1 MAGPRRGLRTGAVQA
16 LRQRARWRT
25 RLLLAALL
33 ALVAGLSQ
41 LLWGAAWIPW
51 LGVALV
57 IGLVTAPR
65 LGPAR
70 LMKLAGARPLPPR
83 VGRDLRR
90 LVTTLSERAGLE
102 AVPALYHLPHPIPNA
117 FAVGSRDASA
127 IAMST
132 GLLRTLHPAE
142 LAGVLAHEIAH
153 VRSGDVQVML
163 LAELASRLTQA
174 FSVAGVVLAVV
185 NVPLFLMGEPTTSW
199 LLIAALVASPTASL
213 LLQMA
218 LSRARERD
226 ADLVAARL
234 TGEPRALASALHK
247 IGTFHTNLLDT
258 MLFRRRGPRPEDTS
272 PLLRTHPENRERID
286 TLLAL
291 EPVSPGGLR

>member
-1 MAGPRRGLRTGAVQA
+1 MRIPRATLLRT
-16 LRQRARWRT
+16 LRLRASWWT
-25 RLLLAALL
+25 ALLLAGLL
-33 ALVAGLSQ
+33 GLVAGLAQ

-57 IGLVTAPR
+57 VGLVTAPR

-70 LMKLAGARPLPPR
+70 LMRLAGARPLPRR
-83 VGRDLRR
+83 VGRDLRE
-90 LVTTLSERAGLE
+90 LVALLSERAGLD
-102 AVPALYHLPHPIPNA
+102 AVPALYHLPHPLPNA
-117 FAVGSRDASA
+117 FAVGRRDGSA
-127 IAMST
+127 IALST
-132 GLLRTLHPAE
+132 GLLRALRPAE

-174 FSVAGVVLAVV
+174 FSFAGVILAAV
-185 NVPLFLMGEPTTSW
+185 NVPLVLMGEATTSW
-199 LLIAALVASPTASL
+199 LLIAALVASPTVSL
-213 LLQMA
+213 LLQLA
-218 LSRARERD
+218 LSRTRERD

-234 TGEPRALASALHK
+234 TGDPRALASALHK

-258 MLFRRRGPRPEDTS
+258 MLFRRHGPRPEEAS

-291 EPVSPGGLR
+291 AHASPGVTR